1 MSDTKYQS
9 NSEHLELFEDIK
21 TSERPIRL
29 PGTTWQLEFGV
40 LPGQIFLAEHEGHQD
55 AEAHWDVGVLAVSLW
70 FDYSETPLTLKA
82 KALEG
87 DRARVCYLEYR
98 LELYVNDRLVDEEW
112 PFGHALLDGAKMT
125 GEVQITPFQVLREEQ
140 PAVLE
145 SFSQAEG
152 WHPEEDV
159 WVGDCMPFSHDGVY
173 HVFYLKDRHRHQSSW
188 GKGGHQW
195 AHISSRDLVIWD
207 VHPLAIEIDRQTE
220 GSICTGSI
228 LYHAGKYYA
237 FYAVRTMDGSPAPLC
252 CAVSEDGAHFVKSE
266 MNIIV
271 SDKYRQGSVRD
282 PKVFADAD
290 GLFHMFVTTSI
301 RNGEDWQGC
310 LAHLT
315 SSDLWEWQEQP
326 EPAFLTEV
334 YPQDFHSPWTIEPE
348 CADYFHK
355 GGWYYLISRSHY
367 WMSREAFGPWHAPEN
382 SRIPCGNVPKMAF
395 WQDGRIIF
403 VGFVSD
409 SGYAGLMTFQEARQ
423 RADGT
428 LEFFAVGE
436 M

>member
-1 MSDTKYQS
+1 MQA
-9 NSEHLELFEDIK
+9 I
-21 TSERPIRL
+21 IL
-29 PGTTWQLEFGV
+29 PGKTWQFEFDV
-40 LPGQIFLAEHEGHQD
+40 SQGQIFLAEHEGHPA
-55 AEAHWDVGVLAVSLW
+55 AEARFEFGALAVSLW
-70 FDYSETPLTLKA
+70 FDYSEVPLTLKA
-82 KALEG
+82 KAFAG
-87 DRARVCYLEYR
+87 DRVRVCYLEYR
-98 LELYVNDRLVDEEW
+98 LELYVNDQLKDEEW
-112 PFGHALLDGAKMT
+112 PFGNALLEGAQVT
-125 GEVQITPFQVLREEQ
+125 GALCIASLAKSRAEQ
-140 PAVLE
+140 PAVIAR
-145 SFSQAEG
+145 FQQAEG

-159 WVGDCMPFSHDGVY
+159 WVGDCMPFSHEGVY
-173 HVFYLKDRHRHQSSW
+173 HVFYLKDRHHHQSSW

-195 AHISSRDLVIWD
+195 AHISSRDLVHWD
-207 VHPLAIEIDRQTE
+207 VHPLTIEIDQQTE

-228 LYHAGKYYA
+228 LYHDGKYYA

-266 MNIIV
+266 MNVIV

-301 RNGEDWQGC
+301 RNGPDWQGC

-315 SSDLWEWQEQP
+315 SHDLWAWHEEP

-334 YPQDFHSPWTIEPE
+334 YPLDFEASWTIEPE
-348 CADYFHK
+348 CADYFYK
-355 GGWYYLISRSHY
+355 GGWYYLISRSHC
-367 WMSREAFGPWHAPEN
+367 WMSREAFGPWQAPEP

-395 WQDGRIIF
+395 WQDDRIIF

-409 SGYAGLMTFQEARQ
+409 MGYAGLMTFQEARQ

-428 LEFFAVGE
+428 LEFFAVKEMGE
-436 M
+436 GVRFLQ